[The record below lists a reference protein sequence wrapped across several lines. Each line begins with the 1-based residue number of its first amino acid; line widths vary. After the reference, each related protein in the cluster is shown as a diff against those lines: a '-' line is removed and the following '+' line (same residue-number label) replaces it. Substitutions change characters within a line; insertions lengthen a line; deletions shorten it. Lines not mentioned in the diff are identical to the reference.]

1 VRIAKGRENRHMNAI
16 TQPRAQAASPRA
28 LSNAELGAELLREV
42 QLSRAQAMALTR
54 LHFALASGNRHQ
66 AMEAMDRLHAL
77 DAEAERLAARLPAAS
92 EDDDEAAAVAR
103 HLADQKLAI
112 AFEKLALAS
121 SISGPGMVSRAGTV
135 EEAMLILDKPIALA
149 EPANDA
155 NYAEPPLADW
165 PALPRVE
172 PTEWRPIV
180 SRPLRAW
187 LAFGLLAA
195 LLVLLAGLLMA
206 AAI

>member
-1 VRIAKGRENRHMNAI
+1 MNAI
-16 TQPRAQAASPRA
+16 THQRREGAPPRA

-54 LHFALASGNRHQ
+54 LHFALAGGNRQ
-66 AMEAMDRLHAL
+66 TAMEAMDRLHAL
-77 DAEAERLAARLPAAS
+77 DAEAEALAARLPAAPL
-92 EDDDEAAAVAR
+92 DDEEAAAVGR

-121 SISGPGMVSRAGTV
+121 SISGPGMVSRPATA
-135 EEAMLILDKPIALA
+135 EESLLILDKPIALA
-149 EPANDA
+149 EPANDET
-155 NYAEPPLADW
+155 EPPLANW

-172 PTEWRPIV
+172 PAEWRPIV

-187 LAFGLLAA
+187 LGFGLIAA
-195 LLVLLAGLLMA
+195 LLVLMAGLLIA
-206 AAI
+206 AV

>member
-1 VRIAKGRENRHMNAI
+1 MNAI
-16 TQPRAQAASPRA
+16 TQERPHAPLPRA
-28 LSNAELGAELLREV
+28 LSNAELAAELLREV

-54 LHFALASGNRHQ
+54 LHFALAGGNRVQ

-77 DAEAERLAARLPAAS
+77 DAEAERLAARLPAPA
-92 EDDDEAAAVAR
+92 EDDDEAAAVSR

-121 SISGPGMVSRAGTV
+121 SISGPGMVSRAGTP
-135 EEAMLILDKPIALA
+135 EEALLILDQPIALA

-155 NYAEPPLADW
+155 HDAYDPGEPEPPLADW

-187 LAFGLLAA
+187 FGFGLLAA
-195 LLVLLAGLLMA
+195 LLVLLAGLLIA
-206 AAI
+206 AL